1 MTSVPGAVGKAETDG
16 FNYLGWAAAAVLTLL
31 GLFYIANGVARLVD
45 PSLDSDFGM
54 RWREQRYLVS
64 GVNPYDVS
72 VQFNGMKP
80 SDAEMARI
88 TQHNLQNE
96 PATTPSGYPP
106 WGMATSFMIVPPGP
120 LEISRLAFAAICIL
134 ALGLTAR
141 YAYLMGRRWGTGP
154 GLLLAA
160 AVFGMFGN
168 ASTLRLGQ
176 YGLILNFFLL
186 LSLVLSA
193 NGRAIGAG
201 LAMAVAAMKPTFS
214 ILQIGVMFARK
225 QWVSIITISVV
236 CGLASLIPWMMTG
249 INPIEMTQQ
258 MLRQSPSVTQGDTG
272 LLGLARLV
280 MPYPVATAALGLTSL
295 AITLAAGWRY
305 RHASALVA
313 VSVAAIMGRLFMY
326 HRQYDNVMLMFPLLT
341 LGLLAFATRKR
352 WAWIAFIVF
361 GLSLWVPIPLTAY
374 SVPVVVALSALWIAG
389 GCVICW
395 QARLVPPLDQLSQRI
410 PRT

>member
-1 MTSVPGAVGKAETDG
+1 MTSVPGAVGKTGTDG
-16 FNYLGWAAAAVLTLL
+16 FNYLGWVTAAVLALL
-31 GLFYIANGVARLVD
+31 GLVYIANGVARLAD

-54 RWREQRYLVS
+54 RWREQRYLMS

-88 TQHNLQNE
+88 AQHNLQNE
-96 PATTPSGYPP
+96 LATSPSGYPP
-106 WGMATSFMIVPPGP
+106 WGMAASFMFVPPGSLP
-120 LEISRLAFAAICIL
+120 ISRMAFAAICIL

-160 AVFGMFGN
+160 TVFGMFGN

-193 NGRAIGAG
+193 KGRAIGAG

-214 ILQIGVMFARK
+214 ILQIGVMFARQ

-236 CGLASLIPWMMTG
+236 CGLASL
-249 INPIEMTQQ
+249 
-258 MLRQSPSVTQGDTG
+258 
-272 LLGLARLV
+272 
-280 MPYPVATAALGLTSL
+280 MPYPVATASLGLTSL
-295 AITLAAGWRY
+295 VIALAAGWQY
-305 RHASALVA
+305 RHSSALVA

-341 LGLLAFATRKR
+341 LGLLALTTRKR

-374 SVPVVVALSALWIAG
+374 SPPVVVALSALWIAG

-395 QARLVPPLDQLSQRI
+395 HARLVPPLDQLSR
-410 PRT
+410 RAS